1 MRYLF
6 ILLSL
11 FCFLFISFSGQAKP
25 KNNIIKLY
33 TKPSTRASVVTK
45 INPLKNLVPIYQKGA
60 WVKVGDPENG
70 DVGWININEYQS
82 AVRKL
87 TGTQEKTLYL
97 QYVNKPNN
105 KKPTLIVYEN
115 GKKLSKKRALDV
127 YKHMQKQETEE
138 QDQFHKIQLQMEDMQ
153 HQMNKAFKNF
163 STMNYIDDNP
173 SLTTPMMIVVPSREN
188 TKH

>member
-87 TGTQEKTLYL
+87 TGTQEKTQNPIFYSH
-97 QYVNKPNN
+97 QRYNAQIFIKPRINN
-105 KKPTLIVYEN
+105 QRA
-115 GKKLSKKRALDV
+115 KR
-127 YKHMQKQETEE
+127 
-138 QDQFHKIQLQMEDMQ
+138 
-153 HQMNKAFKNF
+153 
-163 STMNYIDDNP
+163 
-173 SLTTPMMIVVPSREN
+173 R
-188 TKH
+188 